1 MQYTKISALFLCIF
15 SRVTV
20 EDQVLRGWKMPR
32 RNEYDL
38 ICIGSGP
45 GGQRAAIQ
53 AAKLGKKVV
62 VIEKQQCI
70 GGVCIETGTIPSKTL
85 REALRLLYTQPHLD
99 GTAPDVYAPRMR
111 PTMPQLLSQV
121 GRVMQREMQ
130 IIRDALGRNDVELVH
145 GLASFVK
152 PHTVR
157 VDTVHDHR
165 LLTADHILLAVG
177 TRPSRPQSVEP
188 DGQTVITS
196 DEVLTLQQLPRTMAV
211 VGAGV
216 IGIEYASM
224 FAALGVHVT
233 VIDQRPRPLEFLDQ
247 EIGDELIHQ
256 LRKRDVMF
264 RCGDAVEHID
274 IVQTSQRQGL
284 IQFASGKYL
293 VADVILFSAGRVG
306 ATDALG
312 LDVVGL
318 SADALGRLRVDAS
331 YRTAVEH
338 IWAAGDVIGFP
349 ALAATSSEQGQLAA
363 CAMFGVGAQA
373 SDTHFPV
380 GIYAIPE
387 VSMVG
392 ATEEELTR
400 QKIPYETGLARYKE
414 ISRGLILGDDSGMFK
429 MLFHREDGRLLG
441 CHCIGS
447 GATEL
452 IHIGQAVLAL
462 GGGLAYFLQTVF
474 NYPTLAEC
482 YKVAAYNAA
491 NKLALIRQ
499 ATGAVVPAIAE
510 QATGAVVPA

>member
-1 MQYTKISALFLCIF
+1 
-15 SRVTV
+15 
-20 EDQVLRGWKMPR
+20 MPR
-32 RNEYDL
+32 RNDYDL

-45 GGQRAAIQ
+45 AGQRAAIQ
-53 AAKLGKKVV
+53 AAKLGKKAA

-70 GGVCIETGTIPSKTL
+70 GGVCIETGTIPSKTF
-85 REALRLLYTQPHLD
+85 REAVHRLYAQPHPD
-99 GTAPDVYAPRMR
+99 GTDPEVYAPRVR
-111 PTMPQLLSQV
+111 PTMPQLISHV

-130 IIRDALGRNDVELVH
+130 VIGDALGRNDVELIH
-145 GLASFVK
+145 GLASFVA
-152 PHTVR
+152 PQTVR
-157 VDTVHDHR
+157 VDTAHGHR

-177 TRPSRPQSVEP
+177 TRPSKPQSIEP

-196 DEVLTLQQLPRTMAV
+196 DDILTLPHLPRTMAV

-256 LRKRDVMF
+256 LRKSDVMF

-274 IVQTSQRQGL
+274 IVQTPQRQGL
-284 IQFASGKYL
+284 IQLASGKYL

-306 ATDALG
+306 ATDTLQ

-318 SADALGRLRVDAS
+318 AADTRGRLQVDSS
-331 YRTAVEH
+331 YRTAVEY
-338 IWAAGDVIGFP
+338 IWAVGDVIGFP
-349 ALAATSSEQGQLAA
+349 ALAATSSEQGRLAA
-363 CAMFGVGAQA
+363 CAMFGVQA
-373 SDTHFPV
+373 EAMASHFPV

-452 IHIGQAVLAL
+452 IHVGQAVLAL
-462 GGGLAYFLQTVF
+462 GGGLAYFLTTVF

-491 NKLALIRQ
+491 NKLAVIRQ

-510 QATGAVVPA
+510 QVTGAVATSMAENL